1 MRLAR
6 LSEDHRV
13 MGLKDKL
20 NFPFID
26 LTMKINSKMHNRV
39 TKMIN
44 KEIQKCNQIKK
55 ILIAGISYAENVD
68 DIRNSRSLDMINDI
82 YKKNKKVTIYDP
94 VVKILS
100 YKKIEIIR
108 NSKKLNEYDL
118 IIFNVKH
125 KQFEKIK
132 FNKINS
138 NILIIDTNNVLNQ
151 KQINEI
157 LNKFDE

>member
-1 MRLAR
+1 
-6 LSEDHRV
+6 
-13 MGLKDKL
+13 
-20 NFPFID
+20 
-26 LTMKINSKMHNRV
+26 
-39 TKMIN
+39 MIN
-44 KEIQKCNQIKK
+44 KEIQKYNQIKK

-157 LNKFDE
+157 LNKKIKLKVIGRGDI